1 MQINVDVLIFK
12 TSCVRCKVVSS
23 KGGIKLMFTINVNR
37 NLFYSKRKFYTDK
50 TYGVE
55 RGSYNMIGTQS

>member
-1 MQINVDVLIFK
+1 
-12 TSCVRCKVVSS
+12 
-23 KGGIKLMFTINVNR
+23 MFTINVNR